1 MSSIGK
7 AMGGVLRSLGRLVD
21 SAGCAL
27 QGRLAYRERCAL
39 CLMFFVFIYLIMLQW
54 VAVAVDECVC
64 CQTESTEKTSI
75 TS

>member
-39 CLMFFVFIYLIMLQW
+39 CLMFFCLYISNHAAMG
-54 VAVAVDECVC
+54 CGC
-64 CQTESTEKTSI
+64 RG
-75 TS
+75 